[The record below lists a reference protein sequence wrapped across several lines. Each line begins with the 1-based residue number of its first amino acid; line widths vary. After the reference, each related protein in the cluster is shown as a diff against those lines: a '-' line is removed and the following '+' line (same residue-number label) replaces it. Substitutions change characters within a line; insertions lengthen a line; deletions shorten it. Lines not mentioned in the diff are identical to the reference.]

1 MLGAMGSL
9 FVGGAAGVFARYFV
23 ALAVFTVFGGWLPWG
38 TLVVNLTG
46 CFLIGLFDAA
56 VRTKGWGG
64 PHGRMLLMTGF
75 CGAYTTFSSLILE
88 LDALLRTAPL
98 RGGLYVVI
106 SVVAGLILFRVGG
119 ALAGR

>member
-1 MLGAMGSL
+1 MSIVALLA
-9 FVGGAAGVFARYFV
+9 GGIAGVLARYAV
-23 ALAVFTVFGGWLPWG
+23 ALSVFGLVGGWLPWG

-56 VRTKGWGG
+56 AAKRGFGG

-88 LDALLRTAPL
+88 FDALLRAAPL
-98 RGGLYVVI
+98 RGAAYVLV
-106 SVVAGLILFRVGG
+106 SVAAGLALFRAG
-119 ALAGR
+119 AVLGAH